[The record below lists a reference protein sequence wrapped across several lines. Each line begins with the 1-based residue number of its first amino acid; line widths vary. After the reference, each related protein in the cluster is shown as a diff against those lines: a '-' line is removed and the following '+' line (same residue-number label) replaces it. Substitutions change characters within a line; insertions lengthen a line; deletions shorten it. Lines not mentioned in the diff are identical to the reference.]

1 MEASCEAI
9 RNGRYRGP
17 AVTTTSKSAAEVV
30 RGVEVVVVV
39 CGVDKVV
46 EQLRKWGGR
55 VINALPHLRSMRYLT
70 GVALLAVASA
80 TAWTVLFPMAVY
92 GEFTY
97 CESNVVIRWGEFALV
112 EACAVLGLV
121 EAVLSFRKEKEEK

>member
-1 MEASCEAI
+1 M
-9 RNGRYRGP
+9 
-17 AVTTTSKSAAEVV
+17 TTTSKSAAEVV
-30 RGVEVVVVV
+30 RGMEVVEVVWGVVV
-39 CGVDKVV
+39 A
-46 EQLRKWGGR
+46 ERLRKRGGR